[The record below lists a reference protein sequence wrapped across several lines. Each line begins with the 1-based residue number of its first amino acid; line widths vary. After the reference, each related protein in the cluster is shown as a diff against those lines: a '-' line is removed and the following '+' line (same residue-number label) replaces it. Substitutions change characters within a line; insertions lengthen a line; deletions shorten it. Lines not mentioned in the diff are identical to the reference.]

1 MPDTM
6 PRSQAEQ
13 DIEEK
18 REERPESRVLRLG
31 RTGEGVI
38 LEGDDVVGAAAERLA
53 GDDGKVSPVD
63 GQRVGRVTLGK
74 RAAIVTGPEDL
85 PRRSISDAV
94 NIPLYAVR
102 GHARTVNSPRQR
114 GIAFGRV
121 AEDQAFPQARAL

>member
-31 RTGEGVI
+31 RTGEGVR
-38 LEGDDVVGAAAERLA
+38 LEGDDV
-53 GDDGKVSPVD
+53 VD